1 MLHALKQ
8 AVPQGIK
15 NLYHWALALL
25 ACRYYGFP
33 GRRLKVIGVTGTN
46 GKTTTVQFVTA
57 ILEAAG
63 HRVAMASTIN
73 FQVGERRWIN
83 KTKFTTLS
91 SWAVQR
97 FLHEAAEAG
106 CQYAVLETSSH
117 ALDQHR
123 VWGIPY
129 AVGVLTNVTR
139 EHLDYHRTMARYRDA
154 KKKLFRAARI
164 SVLNAD
170 MESPDEFARAASGRY
185 LFYSTLSPQ
194 AGVYAENIEETIE
207 GSAFS
212 IGGTPFTLRVP
223 GRFNI
228 ENALAAVSVGL
239 TQNIPLPV
247 MAGALAKIDGVPGR
261 LEQVPND
268 RGLTILVDYAVTPD
282 SLDKLYTL
290 VGQMRRAPDRKT
302 IAILGACG
310 ERDRGKR
317 PIMGEIVAS
326 RADIVILTNED
337 PYHEDP
343 ERILDEIAAGLGSKK
358 LGTDYFRILDRRQ
371 AIRQALHMAESGD
384 TLVVTGKGA
393 EETMA
398 IGSRRVKWNDR
409 RVIEEELNQLRKMAD
424 HLE

>member
-1 MLHALKQ
+1 MLYALKQ
-8 AVPQGIK
+8 AVPQGLK
-15 NLYHWALALL
+15 NLYHLTLAML
-25 ACRYYGFP
+25 ACWYYGFP
-33 GRRLKVIGVTGTN
+33 GRKLKVIGVTGTN
-46 GKTTTVQFVTA
+46 GKTTTVQFLTA
-57 ILEAAG
+57 ILEEAG
-63 HRVAMASTIN
+63 YSVAMASTIN
-73 FQVGERRWIN
+73 FQIGPKKWIN

-106 CQYAVLETSSH
+106 CRYAVLETSSH

-129 AVGVLTNVTR
+129 AVAVLTNVTR
-139 EHLDYHRTMARYRDA
+139 EHLDYHKSMTRYREA
-154 KKKLFRAARI
+154 KKKLFRRA
-164 SVLNAD
+164 SVAVINAD
-170 MESPDEFARAASGRY
+170 MEKPEEFSCNTTGHC

-194 AGVYAENIEETIE
+194 ASVFAERIEETID
-207 GSAFS
+207 GSTFS
-212 IGGTPFTLRVP
+212 VAGTPFALRVP

-228 ENALAAVSVGL
+228 ENALAAIGAAL
-239 TQNIPLPV
+239 TQDIPLAT
-247 MAGALAKIDGVPGR
+247 MAAALRKIDGVPGR
-261 LEQVPND
+261 LENVPNE

-290 VGQMRRAPDRKT
+290 VGRMKREPDQRV
-302 IAILGACG
+302 IAVLGACG

-371 AIRQALHMAESGD
+371 AIRQALRMAQSGD

-409 RVIEEELNQLRKMAD
+409 KVIEEELKQLEKMAD
-424 HLE
+424 HLQ